1 MKKIIYLFAILVALF
16 LVGCTEPGP
25 DVPGGEVPGENTG
38 EFDKMFEMVTQYV
51 EENIPYLVTED
62 IELVEEIDGV
72 DAIIEW
78 SSSNEDVISF
88 VGSVTPNKTKAE
100 NVTLSYKVIDG
111 KNEKVG
117 TKDIIVSPYTLEEVI
132 DRFERQ
138 FANTIT
144 RDYNIKTTYYE
155 LFNFSWYSTD
165 ETVFDNNGK
174 YHKPKEDKAFEV
186 HYTLKYGNVE
196 TEETIIKLVAIGQS
210 DLEKIEEV
218 KLWLVQEQMLDLYL
232 TSEVVLPTYYEP
244 LGIEIKWSSTNEDV
258 VSKDGKVTQYV
269 FERYLTLIASFDL
282 GNGSGGSC
290 KFECIVEALDT
301 SKMTEM
307 EILENFLSAI
317 AMKYYGGTVFSGNAG
332 GCNLTYGHLNF
343 YENKE
348 TEIIQMILP
357 ETNANRTGIQT
368 DVKFVIVHD
377 TGNMSPGATA
387 KANATYCKNSGA
399 TGSSTGWHYTTGN
412 DGVYQTIPEGEVGY
426 HAHGSATAYA
436 SFVKTNVKATWRKP
450 NITLSSDGYIM
461 INNIKSDYLVPK
473 VGAPLASDGP
483 IVKIGDDGYYYISK
497 LYYSSLS
504 TNSTQGGNASSV
516 GIESAV
522 NGGTDYYLTSRIT
535 AKLVAE
541 ICMRHNVDLACV
553 LQHNTTSG
561 KDCPNGMR
569 SINFWYTFKDMVNIE
584 MFAKTYFK
592 DYDFKWTGS
601 GDIDDTGRIKL
612 GTTAEEVKYSVVV
625 SKDGNPVLNKS
636 YTTKIN

>member
-1 MKKIIYLFAILVALF
+1 MKKIIFCVVIFMSLLLI
-16 LVGCTEPGP
+16 GCTTPGP
-25 DVPGGEVPGENTG
+25 DQPGGNPVVDTEA
-38 EFDKMFEMVTQYV
+38 FDKVYDSVVEYV
-51 EENIPYLVTED
+51 ENNIPYLVTED
-62 IELVEEIDGV
+62 LTLIEELDG
-72 DAIIEW
+72 AYIEW
-78 SSSNEDVISF
+78 SSSNEDIVSF
-88 VGSVTPNKTKAE
+88 YGSVTPDKSKAIE
-100 NVTLSYKVIDG
+100 VTLSYKVTLED
-111 KNEKVG
+111 KEKVG
-117 TKDIIVSPYTLEEVI
+117 SKDIIVSPVTIEEI
-132 DRFERQ
+132 QNRFEKQ
-138 FANTIT
+138 FSSLIT
-144 RDYNIKTTYYE
+144 RDYNVKDTFYD
-155 LFNFSWYSTD
+155 LFTVQWYSTD
-165 ETVFDNNGK
+165 ESLFDSQGK
-174 YHKPKEDKAFEV
+174 YHKPRIDKEFQLK
-186 HYTLKYGNVE
+186 YTIKYGNLESDEKSINLIAV
-196 TEETIIKLVAIGQS
+196 GQS

-290 KFECIVEALDT
+290 KFECIVAALDT
-301 SKMTEM
+301 SKMSET
-307 EILENFLSAI
+307 EILENYLSAI

-348 TEIIQMILP
+348 TEVTQMILP
-357 ETNANRTGIQT
+357 ETNANRTGIKT

-377 TGNMSPGATA
+377 TGNMSSGATA

-436 SFVKTNVKATWRKP
+436 SFVKTNVKATWKKP
-450 NITLSSDGYIM
+450 NISLSSDGYIM
-461 INNIKSDYLVPK
+461 INNIKSDYKVPK

-497 LYYSSLS
+497 LYHSSLN
-504 TNSTQGGNASSV
+504 TNATQGGNASSI

-522 NGGTDYYLTSRIT
+522 NSGTDYYLTSRIT

-541 ICMRHNVDLACV
+541 LCMRHNVDLSCV

-612 GTTAEEVKYSVVV
+612 GTTAKEVNYSVVV
-625 SKDGNPVLNKS
+625 SKDGNTVLSKS